1 MLTETLAMLQRKPET
16 LERGDIEVLR
26 QMVEFHRH
34 QYYELDTPLITDEEF
49 DRLYALLVV
58 TEEKFQESHAL
69 SPTQKVQDLVDN
81 HFTKA
86 PHLHQMM
93 SLDNT
98 YNAEDLR
105 EFETRI
111 RRILREEGN
120 ERELEYV
127 IEYKFD
133 GLGIALRYD
142 NGQLTRALTRG
153 DGQIGEDITLNVM
166 EIANIPHTIP
176 HQDTIEIRGEV
187 VMPRSAFDELNNRR
201 LQAGEKLFAN
211 PRNAAS
217 GSLRQLDPTVTRERD
232 LLFFAYSCP
241 DLEEIH
247 KVDMSEE
254 SNYSALIEKL
264 GVW

>member
-1 MLTETLAMLQRKPET
+1 M
-16 LERGDIEVLR
+16 
-26 QMVEFHRH
+26 
-34 QYYELDTPLITDEEF
+34 
-49 DRLYALLVV
+49 
-58 TEEKFQESHAL
+58 
-69 SPTQKVQDLVDN
+69 
-81 HFTKA
+81 
-86 PHLHQMM
+86 
-93 SLDNT
+93 
-98 YNAEDLR
+98 
-105 EFETRI
+105 
-111 RRILREEGN
+111 
-120 ERELEYV
+120 

-166 EIANIPHTIP
+166 EIANIPRTIAHTE
-176 HQDTIEIRGEV
+176 TIEVRGEV
-187 VMPRSAFDELNNRR
+187 VMPRSAFDDLNNRR

-247 KVDMSEE
+247 KTDKKEE
-254 SNYSALIEKL
+254 GTYSALIQKL
-264 GVW
+264 GTW